1 VRGEPPRELRRSL
14 AHPTRATTKGPVS
27 LELEMVDEGRPSA
40 PADDEAPVRPEM
52 SGAASGIDLIDEFM
66 EAGRS
71 WSELDDDG
79 MGVHRNIGP

>member
-1 VRGEPPRELRRSL
+1 
-14 AHPTRATTKGPVS
+14 
-27 LELEMVDEGRPSA
+27 
-40 PADDEAPVRPEM
+40 M